1 MNRKIYLARV
11 AAVAAGICIT
21 GLASPTIREGS
32 VSMTQ
37 AGDRQVSIRYTL
49 DDEPAI
55 VTVDILTNDVSIGYA
70 NIQNIAGDVNVKVAT
85 GSHEILW
92 RPDKSWPGHV
102 FTNGEVKAVV
112 RAWATNAPPDYMV
125 VDLTMN
131 NTMFFY
137 PAAEA
142 IPHGGVTNMLYKTSM
157 LVMRRI
163 PAANVRWRMGSPGN
177 EPGRT
182 AASETCHYVTLTEDY
197 YMGIYEVTQKQFWW
211 MCGTIPDSQYNAA
224 PVGDA
229 IPVCGYSLIQY
240 CGAGAASSYS
250 WPNGE
255 NPTHVSST
263 CLLGQLRTKT
273 GMEFHLPTDA
283 QWEYAYRAGCRA
295 MFHNGSDVE
304 PSSGAE
310 VCEDYAWVN
319 VNNSFNTTQQKRE
332 VGTFAP
338 NAWGLYDMAGNVW
351 EWMRDRYS
359 PNASVPSAEGSE
371 VIDPVGDT
379 DSANGVIRSGSWS
392 NPWRDARAARRE
404 TYSLSGRAHTIGFRL
419 VCPAGIQ

>member
-157 LVMRRI
+157 LVMRRT
-163 PAANVRWRMGSPGN
+163 S
-177 EPGRT
+177 
-182 AASETCHYVTLTEDY
+182 
-197 YMGIYEVTQKQFWW
+197 
-211 MCGTIPDSQYNAA
+211 
-224 PVGDA
+224 
-229 IPVCGYSLIQY
+229 
-240 CGAGAASSYS
+240 
-250 WPNGE
+250 
-255 NPTHVSST
+255 
-263 CLLGQLRTKT
+263 
-273 GMEFHLPTDA
+273 
-283 QWEYAYRAGCRA
+283 
-295 MFHNGSDVE
+295 
-304 PSSGAE
+304 
-310 VCEDYAWVN
+310 
-319 VNNSFNTTQQKRE
+319 
-332 VGTFAP
+332 
-338 NAWGLYDMAGNVW
+338 
-351 EWMRDRYS
+351 
-359 PNASVPSAEGSE
+359 
-371 VIDPVGDT
+371 
-379 DSANGVIRSGSWS
+379 
-392 NPWRDARAARRE
+392 
-404 TYSLSGRAHTIGFRL
+404 
-419 VCPAGIQ
+419 

>member
-1 MNRKIYLARV
+1 MNKKTQLARV
-11 AAVAAGICIT
+11 AAVAASICIT

-37 AGDRQVSIRYTL
+37 AEDRQVSIRYTL

-142 IPHGGVTNMLYKTSM
+142 IPHGGVTNILYKTSM

-182 AASETCHYVTLTEDY
+182 AASETCHYVTLTKDY

-211 MCGTIPDSQYNAA
+211 MCGTIPESQYND

-229 IPVCGYSLIQY
+229 IPVCGYSVIQY
-240 CGAGAASSYS
+240 YGASTTDSYP

-255 NPTHVSST
+255 NPTYADSSY
-263 CLLGQLRTKT
+263 LLGQLRAKT
-273 GMEFHLPTDA
+273 GLEFNLPTDA

-319 VNNSFNTTQQKRE
+319 VNNSFTTTQQKRE

-359 PNASVPSAEGSE
+359 LNASVPYAEGSE

-379 DSANGVIRSGSWS
+379 NSGYGVIRSGSWS

-404 TYSLSGRAHTIGFRL
+404 KYYLSEHAKTIGFRL